1 MLRLF
6 PSFMRL
12 PILYLVIGLAVV
24 RAAPTPVDLDD
35 PSSPSPSMSQS
46 SPVAETQHL
55 VSRGKTTILL
65 IYRDPIF
72 GPDVDSS
79 SHAHRTDQI
88 TGVLFSSLPGVSPLT
103 IDAAG
108 YPSNI
113 HSFSGVVVGLA
124 GCKEGCEFVVEESHK
139 MPGIRWKL
147 KIIYPNG
154 KNFRGSVEVPRQ
166 QVPKQ
171 QEQPSTTGTFTT
183 HFSQDE
189 YDRLLDRFERP
200 GPGFVS
206 PHQADLEYWL
216 QHYAPPSTHYA
227 PPSTHYAPPSTHY
240 APPITRYAPPP
251 YQQYPPLAYPQ
262 HPPATYAHY

>member
-6 PSFMRL
+6 PSFMRF
-12 PILYLVIGLAVV
+12 PMLYLVIGLAVV

-65 IYRDPIF
+65 IYQDPIF
-72 GPDVDSS
+72 GPGVDSS
-79 SHAHRTDQI
+79 LHAHRTDQI
-88 TGVLFSSLPGVSPLT
+88 TGVLFSRIPGVRPLT

-108 YPSNI
+108 YPRNLD
-113 HSFSGVVVGLA
+113 SFSGVVVGLA
-124 GCKEGCEFVVEESHK
+124 GCEKGCKFTVAKSRKKENVYKFQITYSDKDVYRHDQVV
-139 MPGIRWKL
+139 P
-147 KIIYPNG
+147 
-154 KNFRGSVEVPRQ
+154 
-166 QVPKQ
+166 Q
-171 QEQPSTTGTFTT
+171 QESTTGTT

-189 YDRLLDRFERP
+189 YDRLLKRFERP

-227 PPSTHYAPPSTHY
+227 PPITGHYP
-240 APPITRYAPPP
+240 PPITHYPPPITGHYPPPSYQQYSPSYPPPP
-251 YQQYPPLAYPQ
+251 YSQ